1 MNARRWAQGAGLCLL
16 SFAIASAL
24 AAQALRIE
32 EIGGEP
38 VPVPGIG
45 NAELSGITWAGG
57 ARYLAVDDGR
67 SRLFPLDVT
76 IDEATG
82 KIVRVV
88 AGEFVSLKGA
98 RDIEGIAW
106 RSAQHSVIVTDETAH
121 ELREYD
127 PVSGEL
133 KRSFPPPALFHD
145 RIRQNRGFEGVAIS
159 PDGKSVWTVN
169 EGPLRYDGDS
179 AGALQ
184 GAWVRL
190 QRFDAALVPNG
201 QWAYRTEPGIGFVGV
216 VDLMVAPA
224 GELLVL
230 ERALTGG
237 GFSARIFFAGLARA
251 TDIAG
256 IERLRDRDDFRPA
269 RKEKLWER
277 TGGFQNFEGIAL
289 GPELAGGAR
298 LVLLVS
304 DGGDQRPPTLLPLR
318 FTTRPAEPSEPPTR
332 DSNGA
337 AP

>member
-1 MNARRWAQGAGLCLL
+1 MSGRRCAQGAGLWVL
-16 SFAIASAL
+16 SFAIASTL
-24 AAQALRIE
+24 AAQTVRIE

-45 NAELSGITWAGG
+45 NAELSGLTWAGG

-76 IDEATG
+76 IDELSG

-106 RSAQHSVIVTDETAH
+106 RSAQRSVLVTDEVVH
-121 ELREYD
+121 EVREYD

-133 KRSFPPPALFHD
+133 KRSFPPPPLYRD
-145 RIRQNRGFEGVAIS
+145 RIRQNRGFEGVTIS
-159 PDGKSVWTVN
+159 PDGKSVWIVN

-179 AGALQ
+179 PGALA

-190 QRFDAALVPNG
+190 QRFDTALAPTG
-201 QWAYRTEPGIGFVGV
+201 QWAYRTEPGLGFVGV

-230 ERALTGG
+230 ERAFTGG
-237 GFSARIFFAGLARA
+237 GFTARIFAVDLAGA
-251 TDIAG
+251 TDISG
-256 IERLRDRDDFRPA
+256 IERLRDRDDFEPA
-269 RKEKLWER
+269 RKRKLWER
-277 TGGFQNFEGIAL
+277 SGGFQNFEGIAV
-289 GPELAGGAR
+289 GPELSSGGR

-304 DGGDQRPPTLLPLR
+304 DGGDQRYPTLLPLR
-318 FTTRPAEPSEPPTR
+318 LTTQPDETPEPAR
-332 DSNGA
+332 
-337 AP
+337 

>member
-1 MNARRWAQGAGLCLL
+1 MSGRRCAQWAGLWVL

-24 AAQALRIE
+24 AAQTLRIE

-57 ARYLAVDDGR
+57 ARYLAVDDSR
-67 SRLFPLDVT
+67 SRMFPLDLT

-98 RDIEGIAW
+98 RDLEGIAW
-106 RSAQHSVIVTDETAH
+106 RSAHNSVLVTDETSDDI
-121 ELREYD
+121 REYD
-127 PVSGEL
+127 PESGEL
-133 KRSFPPPALFHD
+133 KRSFSTPPLFRG
-145 RIRQNRGFEGVAIS
+145 RIRQNRGFEGIAIS
-159 PDGKSVWTVN
+159 PDGGSVWIVN

-190 QRFDAALVPNG
+190 QRFDGALTPNG
-201 QWAYRTEPGIGFVGV
+201 QWPYRTEPGLGFVGV

-256 IERLRDRDDFRPA
+256 IEKLRDRDDFRPA

-289 GPELAGGAR
+289 GPELSSGGR

-304 DGGDQRPPTLLPLR
+304 DGGDQRYPTLLPLR
-318 FTTRPAEPSEPPTR
+318 LTTQPDETPEPAR
-332 DSNGA
+332 
-337 AP
+337 

>member
-1 MNARRWAQGAGLCLL
+1 MNARRCAQGAGLCLL
-16 SFAIASAL
+16 SFALASPL
-24 AAQALRIE
+24 SAQSLRLE
-32 EIGGEP
+32 ELGEP

-45 NAELSGITWAGG
+45 NAELSGVTWAGG

-67 SRLFPLDVT
+67 SRLFPLDVS
-76 IDEATG
+76 IDEASG
-82 KIVRVV
+82 KITRVV

-106 RSAQHSVIVTDETAH
+106 RAKQRSVLVTDETVH
-121 ELREYD
+121 EIREYD
-127 PVSGEL
+127 PVTGEL
-133 KRSFPPPALFHD
+133 QRSYPPPPLFRD

-159 PDGKSVWTVN
+159 PDGKNVWIVN

-190 QRFDAALVPNG
+190 QRFDAALAPNG
-201 QWAYRTEPGIGFVGV
+201 QWAYRTESGLGFVGV
-216 VDLMVAPA
+216 VDLMVAPG

-256 IERLRDRDDFRPA
+256 IEKLRDRDDFRPA

-289 GPELAGGAR
+289 GPELASGGR
-298 LVLLVS
+298 LVLLIS
-304 DGGDQRPPTLLPLR
+304 DGGGQRQPTLLPLR
-318 FTTRPAEPSEPPTR
+318 LTTRSDEAPEPAPLVQ
-332 DSNGA
+332 
-337 AP
+337 